1 MKSDKTRQNVVQSDL
16 DEAVS
21 NLPGR
26 REDYDEAINQ
36 VTQNLAA
43 KTKKAKLTKKK
54 GLAATVLIASTV
66 LLTAC
71 SGQDCVT
78 VRQAPA
84 SSNITNPADFPVQ
97 TYCTTDRAVS
107 NSYGRGFYYIGIIS
121 GGSSYSG
128 GYTGGGSRSS

>member
-1 MKSDKTRQNVVQSDL
+1 MKPDKNRQNVSQSDI
-16 DEAVS
+16 EESVS

-26 REDYDEAINQ
+26 REDYDSALDD
-36 VTQNLAA
+36 VTQKVAA
-43 KTKKAKLTKKK
+43 KTKKEKLKKK
-54 GLAATVLIASTV
+54 GLAASMLIASTV

-84 SSNITNPADFPVQ
+84 SSNFTNPADIPVQ

-121 GGSSYSG
+121 GGSYGG
-128 GYTGGGSRSS
+128 GYTSGGGSSSS